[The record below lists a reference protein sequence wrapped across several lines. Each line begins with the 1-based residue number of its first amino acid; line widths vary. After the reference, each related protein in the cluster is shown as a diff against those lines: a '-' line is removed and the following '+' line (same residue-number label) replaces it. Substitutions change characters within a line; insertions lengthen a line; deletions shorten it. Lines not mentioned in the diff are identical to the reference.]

1 MAVAAEEQHRRLAVR
16 CCQLKPAGGGLV
28 GDFYLSDDAGER
40 PVAKA
45 IFGKRQNFGILAT
58 LRIENL
64 VGAEPNLLQAR
75 RIKVEPRHGPEDG
88 EARFCGKT
96 RGDPGGEQ
104 GGAGIIIEAGRRG
117 RDLMQARAV
126 KAMIGQALVNR
137 GQPEGQ
143 RRPAFC
149 ASIRQLCTKHGKL
162 IDPVLVEGRG
172 TNGHGNNDSNV
183 PYMFI

>member
-64 VGAEPNLLQAR
+64 VWAQTNLLKAR
-75 RIKVEPRHGPEDG
+75 RVEIESRDCPEDG

-126 KAMIGQALVNR
+126 KAMIGQAFVNL
-137 GQPEGQ
+137 GQPERQ
-143 RRPAFC
+143 RRSTRSAGMRQAC
-149 ASIRQLCTKHGKL
+149 AKRGKL

-183 PYMFI
+183 PYMFL